1 MNNQNDIDKINEEE
15 VKKGLDDLLIEINE
29 NDKEILHTLTSAGKL
44 NKEIDKTIE
53 DFENTEKELKQ
64 FEEDIVNEID
74 DSVIEYIS

>member
-44 NKEIDKTIE
+44 NKEIDKTLE

-64 FEEDIVNEID
+64 FEKSVVNEID